1 MKEKENFLDKNTLI
15 AITLV
20 FIAWLSWDVYMR
32 KKYPIKKPVISQED
46 QEGKKKQLGTE
57 KTSLEK
63 ADTATKKK
71 FTSSLQTSL
80 EEKIFSFKGDN
91 LSFDIS
97 STGMGFKKL
106 VLSNIFDRKGEAILL
121 FSKGKYLPFETRSGE
136 QETSPLYFDIKQTSD
151 HSWEGIAVWNE
162 MKIKKILSVNAEN
175 FLIKAQIKID
185 GKLSLN
191 SGIST
196 VLTQIRKEQDQQKGF
211 LSFFIPPDFLSF
223 FVSSSQGVERIPL
236 VSEQDSRTQDSPEGF
251 SSVKAVAL
259 GDKYFGQAWIEDKS
273 DVLPQFKI
281 DINKHFGLIRHSVLN
296 PQKDFEISYK
306 MFIGPKDFSLLKRE
320 HPLLIHWVDF
330 GWFGSLSRAI
340 LQILQIFY
348 SLVGNWGFSIILLT
362 LLVRFILLPFVL
374 SSHRSMEVMK
384 RVQPEIKKVRAKFKD
399 NPQRMNQ
406 EVMAVMKSHRA
417 NPLGG
422 CLPLLLQIPVFWS
435 LWKALSNSYSLYQSP
450 FIFWIR
456 DLSWKDPYYILPVLM
471 GLVMFIQQKLSPVTF
486 NKEMLRAMQIMPVFM
501 AVFMINLP
509 SGLVLYMLV
518 STIFGLV
525 QQIYLNKKG
534 DSKILALPQVSG
546 GKT

>member
-15 AITLV
+15 AVTLV

-32 KKYPIKKPVISQED
+32 KKYPIKKPVISQEN

-80 EEKIFSFKGDN
+80 EEKIFSFKSDN

-106 VLSNIFDRKGEAILL
+106 VLSNIFDRNGEAILL
-121 FSKGKYLPFETRSGE
+121 FSKGEYLPFETRSGE

-185 GKLSLN
+185 GNLSLN

-223 FVSSSQGVERIPL
+223 FVSSSQGVERISL

-456 DLSWKDPYYILPVLM
+456 DLSWKDPYYVLPVLM

-534 DSKILALPQVSG
+534 DGKTLALPQVSG